1 MTRDPAAVTLLAP
14 DGGISVIDAL
24 MALDRLVVATGLL
37 VLLGTTGVVAVA
49 RLATPAWRLNQR
61 LERRAWRLLEVA
73 WWVTLLGTLA
83 GLLLYG
89 PISTGRPP
97 ILALDWRLLLDHTVR
112 TRFGNAWALRIL
124 LLLLLAVLLV
134 WSKREAERTPRSAWL
149 AVAGSAAGLAVT
161 PALGG
166 HAAAGPDAAGAAVGA
181 VVGVVHFS
189 AAAIWFGGLVLLGT
203 CVLPRAEG
211 ELLGAGARFS
221 SVAFTAMV
229 VIVVTGMV
237 QGWRQVG
244 SLQALGHTGYG
255 RLLVVKVAAFLLL
268 IAIAGRSRALVRR
281 KLTARVLIG
290 APDQRGPG
298 AALPGLTDDA
308 RSLWL
313 LRRLVLAEVIIAI
326 VVLAVTALLGIATP
340 PGAG

>member
-1 MTRDPAAVTLLAP
+1 VTLAAP
-14 DGGISVIDAL
+14 DGGIWVMGAL

-37 VLLGTTGVVAVA
+37 VLLGVTGFLAVA
-49 RLATPAWRLNQR
+49 RLATPAWRLNER

-89 PISTGRPP
+89 PLSTGLLP
-97 ILALDWRLLLDHTVR
+97 ILALDWTLLFDHTVR

-124 LLLLLAVLLV
+124 LLLILAVLLV
-134 WSKREAERTPRSAWL
+134 WSKREAEQMPKGAWL
-149 AVAGSAAGLAVT
+149 AVAASATGLAVT

-166 HAAAGPDAAGAAVGA
+166 HAAAGPAAAVGG

-189 AAAIWFGGLVLLGT
+189 AAAAWFGGLVLLGT
-203 CVLPRAEG
+203 CLLPRAEG
-211 ELLGAGARFS
+211 ELLGAVARFS

-244 SLQALGHTGYG
+244 SLQALGHTAYG

-268 IAIAGRSRALVRR
+268 IAVAGQSRALVRR

-290 APDQRGPG
+290 APDRRGPS

-308 RSLWL
+308 RALWL

-326 VVLAVTALLGIATP
+326 VVLAVTALLGIALP